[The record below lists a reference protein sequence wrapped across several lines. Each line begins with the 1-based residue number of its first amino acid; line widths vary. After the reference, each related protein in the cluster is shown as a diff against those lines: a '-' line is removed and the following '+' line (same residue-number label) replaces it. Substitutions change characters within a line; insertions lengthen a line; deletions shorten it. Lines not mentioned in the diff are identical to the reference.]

1 MKRYIIALLAA
12 VGVYGGA
19 AAQIKTAYFME
30 GSYFRTDMNPAL
42 APTRGYIQ
50 TPLFGG
56 IGLSMNNNFL
66 SVDNF
71 LYKRDGKVVS
81 FLNGGV
87 PIDDFLKKLP
97 NTGKFEFDMQMTLLG
112 FGGHTKKMFWNAG
125 INLRANTELAMKKD
139 MFRLLKTVGSGH
151 YDMSGT
157 SMAAQSYVEAY
168 VGFAIPV
175 KNFITIGFRVK
186 GLLGAMN
193 AKGDI
198 TNMYLD
204 VTDEAVRAE
213 LAGNIRGNCPAFRS
227 DYAIGSEF
235 NFDDLVHDNAKD
247 ILKNIK
253 SGGFAVDLGAEVRLL
268 DERLKVSG
276 AITDLGFICWGKNS
290 TVNADMKGFFNY
302 EGVDFDSGDAIA
314 DNDFNAT
321 MTQSTGKYAS
331 RLNCSLNLGV
341 EYNILNN
348 HIAFGLLS
356 HSKFCQTFSYTE
368 LTASVNFRLGHWFT
382 TTLSHTFLNYNKLG
396 IFGFAINAHPAGL
409 NLFLGVDYIG
419 LSYAKMDNVSVP
431 KTMKSLN
438 MYFGLGFNLG
448 KAKYMKS
455 MQPKPK
461 KAKHAKGGT
470 L

>member
-1 MKRYIIALLAA
+1 MKRYIITLLAA
-12 VGVYGGA
+12 VGVCGGA

-50 TPLFGG
+50 LPGLGG
-56 IGLSMNNNFL
+56 IGLSMNNNFI

-87 PIDDFLKKLP
+87 STDDFLKKLP
-97 NTGKFEFDMQMTLLG
+97 NTGKFQFDTQVNVLG

-125 INLRANTELAMKKD
+125 INVRANMELAMKKD
-139 MFRLLKTVGSGH
+139 MFRLLKTLGSGH

-157 SMAAQSYVEAY
+157 SVAAQAYMEAY

-175 KNFITIGFRVK
+175 KDFVTIGFRVK
-186 GLLGAMN
+186 GLLGAAN
-193 AKGDI
+193 AKGEI
-198 TNMYLD
+198 SSMYLD

-213 LAGNIRGNCPAFRS
+213 LAGNVRGNCPLFRS
-227 DYAIGSEF
+227 DYAAGSEF
-235 NFDDLVHDNAKD
+235 DFNNMKYDNYKD

-253 SGGFAVDLGAEVRLL
+253 SGGVAVDLGAEVRLL
-268 DERLKVSG
+268 DDRLKVSG
-276 AITDLGFICWGKNS
+276 AITDLGFICWSKNS
-290 TVNADMKGFFNY
+290 TVNADMNGFFTY
-302 EGVDFDSGDAIA
+302 EGVDFDSGDAIT
-314 DNDFNAT
+314 DDDFKGT
-321 MTQSTGKYAS
+321 MTPSTGKYTS

-368 LTASVNFRLGHWFT
+368 LTASVNFRLGRCFT

-419 LSYAKMDNVSVP
+419 LSYAKMGDVSIP

-461 KAKHAKGGT
+461 KDKR
-470 L
+470 